1 MRLMKIAATLSTAI
15 ILAGCY
21 ESGDTSTDADWS
33 SGGSGSG
40 GGGSA
45 AVLQRAYT
53 CPANCANVQTRTS
66 CQASESYYEVYVQ
79 NARAGASAS
88 VLEQLYQ
95 NHASAASLAR
105 SMVQQIG
112 CTP

>member
-1 MRLMKIAATLSTAI
+1 MRLMKIAAMLSTAI

-21 ESGDTSTDADWS
+21 ESGDTSTDADW
-33 SGGSGSG
+33 GTGG
-40 GGGSA
+40 GGGS
-45 AVLQRAYT
+45 VTLRERAYT

-66 CQASESYYEVYVQ
+66 CQASESYYQVYVQ
-79 NARAGASAS
+79 NAQAGQPAS
-88 VLEQLYQ
+88 VLDQLYQ
-95 NHASAASLAR
+95 QHASAASLAR